1 MDRTVRRNRGGEP
14 RSGAN
19 SHTPPPPPRRAPRRR
34 RCAYARAT
42 PRPSRKVIRLIE
54 KLSTDGSDRPRV
66 RVVITNCG
74 QIGAESAAAAGA
86 TQPLAVKEPFE
97 STAAAPGPAI
107 EAEEDGNDAGDS
119 DDDDEVNGEQLAGMS
134 EKEQVRWPLGCGVG
148 QA

>member
-1 MDRTVRRNRGGEP
+1 M
-14 RSGAN
+14 
-19 SHTPPPPPRRAPRRR
+19 
-34 RCAYARAT
+34 
-42 PRPSRKVIRLIE
+42 IRLIE